1 MRSLEECKE
10 ILRDL
15 DARTL
20 ERRAERLRELEN
32 IETDARRFSSEREW
46 SYLTEATDVYINGHY
61 RSAIFCCAFAVDQ
74 IFRYEYL
81 KTAEGKY
88 DDLENLT
95 FGQLIGE
102 CERQKVAS
110 LCPYIEKAKLLN
122 YLRNKVATH
131 PLFIDVPIDSD
142 LTRQMRRELI
152 CKDIAIL
159 LALVGRLDL
168 SRRLKIESSVLRDE
182 AKGMSYVF
190 GEVISH
196 PPDLPSTI
204 DGFWGLIEQE
214 VLKFL
219 AKQARNIVKTISEG
233 LYGVE

>member
-32 IETDARRFSSEREW
+32 IKTDARGFSSEREW
-46 SYLTEATDVYINGHY
+46 SYLMEATDVYINGHY

-95 FGQLIGE
+95 FGRLIRK

-110 LCPYIEKAKLLN
+110 LCPYIEEAKLLN
-122 YLRNKVATH
+122 HLRNKVATH

-142 LTRQMRRELI
+142 LTRQVKNELI
-152 CKDIAIL
+152 CRDITIL
-159 LALVGRLDL
+159 LELIEKLDPNL
-168 SRRLKIESSVLRDE
+168 RCEIESTLLKDQVE
-182 AKGMSYVF
+182 GVSYIF
-190 GEVISH
+190 GEVIAR
-196 PPDLPSTI
+196 PSDMPI
-204 DGFWGLIEQE
+204 AIEGFWGLIQE
-214 VLKFL
+214 KVLRFL

-233 LYGVE
+233 LYGVK

>member
-10 ILRDL
+10 TLRDL

-20 ERRAERLRELEN
+20 ERRAERLQELEK
-32 IETDARRFSSEREW
+32 IETDARRFSSQREW

-81 KTAEGKY
+81 KTAEGEY

-95 FGQLIGE
+95 FWPLIRK

-110 LCPYIEKAKLLN
+110 LCPYIEEAKLLN
-122 YLRNKVATH
+122 DLRNKVATH

-142 LTRQMRRELI
+142 LTRQMRGELI

-159 LALVGRLDL
+159 LDLVGRLDP
-168 SRRLKIESSVLRDE
+168 SRRLKIESTVLRDG
-182 AKGMSYVF
+182 AKGVDYIF

-196 PPDLPSTI
+196 PSDLPSTI

-233 LYGVE
+233 LYGVK